1 MKNLAKSLSIVLM
14 AAVLSL
20 ALIGCQSTAPVDSV
34 PEIVVPVP
42 APAAEAPAPAA
53 EAPAPAPVVEEEVA
67 APEVAKETGTLSFY
81 GYTLSYE
88 AVPGE
93 AKVIYPAIITE
104 ADVDAFFAYAFGNH
118 SDILSGVYYDVTGP
132 GEMVVTFPESVTV
145 ADAAAVVDL
154 LAGDLETFAAPY
166 L

>member
-1 MKNLAKSLSIVLM
+1 M

-42 APAAEAPAPAA
+42 TPAA

-67 APEVAKETGTLSFY
+67 APEVAKETGTLSFH

-93 AKVIYPAIITE
+93 AKVTYPAIITE
-104 ADVDAFFAYAFGNH
+104 GDVDAFFAYAFGNH
-118 SDILSGVYYDVTGP
+118 SDVLSGVYYDVTGP
-132 GEMVVTFPESVTV
+132 GEMTVTFPESVTV

>member
-1 MKNLAKSLSIVLM
+1 MKNLTKSVSIVLM
-14 AAVLSL
+14 VAVLSL

-42 APAAEAPAPAA
+42 APAAEAPAPA
-53 EAPAPAPVVEEEVA
+53 PVVEEEVA
-67 APEVAKETGTLSFY
+67 APAAETAPEAAKEAGTLSFH

-93 AKVIYPAIITE
+93 AKITYPAIITE
-104 ADVDAFFAYAFGNH
+104 GDVDAFFAYAFGNH
-118 SDILSGVYYDVTGP
+118 SDVLSGVYYDVTGP
-132 GEMVVTFPESVTV
+132 GEMTVTFPESVTV

>member
-1 MKNLAKSLSIVLM
+1 MKNLAKSVSIVLM
-14 AAVLSL
+14 AAVFSL

-34 PEIVVPVP
+34 PEIVVPV
-42 APAAEAPAPAA
+42 PAPAA

-93 AKVIYPAIITE
+93 AKVTYPAIITE

-118 SDILSGVYYDVTGP
+118 SDVLSGVYYDVTGP

>member
-1 MKNLAKSLSIVLM
+1 MKNLTKSVSIVLM

-42 APAAEAPAPAA
+42 APAAEAPAP
-53 EAPAPAPVVEEEVA
+53 VVEEEVA
-67 APEVAKETGTLSFY
+67 APAAETAPEAAKEAGTLSFH

-93 AKVIYPAIITE
+93 AKITYPAIITE
-104 ADVDAFFAYAFGNH
+104 GDVDAFFAYAFGNH
-118 SDILSGVYYDVTGP
+118 SDVLSGVYYDVTGP
-132 GEMVVTFPESVTV
+132 GEMTVTFPESVTV

>member
-1 MKNLAKSLSIVLM
+1 MKNLAKSVSIVLM

-42 APAAEAPAPAA
+42 APAAEAPAPA
-53 EAPAPAPVVEEEVA
+53 PVVEEEVV
-67 APEVAKETGTLSFY
+67 APEVAKDTGTLSFY

-93 AKVIYPAIITE
+93 AKVTYPAIITE

-118 SDILSGVYYDVTGP
+118 SDVLSGVYYDVTGP

>member
-34 PEIVVPVP
+34 PEIVVPV
-42 APAAEAPAPAA
+42 PAPAA